1 MEIRMTTLED
11 VKLTNFSVIK
21 DIKGDIFVYQGLTF
35 TRFFIVNSSIK
46 QIRGAHAHKECTQLL
61 CAIEGSIRINL
72 YDGYSTRTLLL
83 KKNTDLVLIPPGI
96 WADQEYERNSK
107 LLVMCDLEFDE
118 LDYIRN
124 WNDYLKF
131 KSRDLEI

>member
-11 VKLTNFSVIK
+11 VILTNFSVFK
-21 DIKGDIFVYQGLTF
+21 DIKGDIFIYQGFTF

-46 QIRGAHAHKECTQLL
+46 QKRGAHAHKECTQLL

-83 KKNTDLVLIPPGI
+83 KQNTDLVLIPPGI